1 MGTTASRILIGAGTA
16 LLIAGCGGGSGGG
29 DGSSGGGDGSTA
41 VTSGAITAFGS
52 IVVNGRHLEI
62 DGPEVEIEQDGDDVA
77 ESELE
82 LGMTVRVSDDDDG
95 RHVEVEEAVRGPVDG
110 VSGSTLTVMG
120 QTVQTDAG
128 TVFDDSPDSTLTNLS
143 QGDIVEVNGLRDAN
157 DVIEASYIE
166 KKTSTDRYTVN
177 GTVENHST
185 GAMTFDIGGLTVD
198 YQSAELDDLP
208 GGSWNGL
215 AVEVK
220 DAAKTYVPGSASL
233 VATKVEREDPIGAT
247 AGQRIE
253 IERIVTRVNSD
264 NTFEVSGGLLVRAGN
279 AGFRIGS
286 AADLVVGARVE
297 IEGVLL
303 ADGTLRATEIKFD
316 DNDARLA
323 GVVEA
328 VDPIAGTLRVLGV
341 AIALDNDVEFDDELT
356 GLGDLT
362 AGADFVEVE
371 GRVGPNGRVIAH
383 EIELEDDITRDR
395 ELRGPVGDF
404 DGASGMLTL
413 LGIDISVD
421 GSTEF
426 EADDD
431 RPLTRSQFFSR
442 LVADATIVEAK
453 WDGDGFAATSDIVE
467 SVEIEDEDD

>member
-1 MGTTASRILIGAGTA
+1 MRTMASRILIGAGTA

-29 DGSSGGGDGSTA
+29 DGSSGGGDSSTA

-62 DGPEVEIEQDGDDVA
+62 EGPEVEIEQDGDDVA

-82 LGMTVRVSDDDDG
+82 LGMTVRVSDDDGG
-95 RHVEVEEAVRGPVDG
+95 RHVEVEEAVRGPVDS
-110 VSGSTLTVMG
+110 VSGSSVTVMG

-143 QGDIVEVNGLRDAN
+143 QNDIVEVNGLRNAN

-177 GTVENHST
+177 GTVKNHST

-198 YQSAELDDLP
+198 YQNAELDDLP

-215 AVEVK
+215 VVEVK
-220 DAAKTYVPGSASL
+220 DAARTYVPGSASL

-253 IERIVTRVNSD
+253 IERIVTTVNSD

-279 AGFRIGS
+279 AEFRIGS

-303 ADGTLRATEIKFD
+303 DDNTLRATEIKFD

-323 GVVEA
+323 GVVQA
-328 VDPIAGTLRVLGV
+328 VDAGAGTLQVLGV
-341 AIALDNDVEFDDELT
+341 TIALDDNVEFDELN

-404 DGASGMLTL
+404 DGPSGTLTL

-442 LVADATIVEAK
+442 LVANATIVEAK
-453 WDGDGFAATSDIVE
+453 WDGDTFSATSNIVE